1 MGRPKQIEAVLFDMD
16 GTTIDSE
23 GIKNAH
29 LEDLLRAHG
38 GVLAN
43 HELDYLS
50 GADLE
55 TLLSAIKMVLD
66 RSGVDEDPLAVLRSD
81 TYGRERPYL
90 EPECK
95 PIAGVRAFIS
105 QLREKG
111 IRCALVS
118 STPTYAVLTAL
129 NRFDMVSCFD
139 AIVCGD
145 MISVHKPDPEAYL
158 TTARILGV
166 DPARCVVIEDST
178 SGIKA
183 GIAAGA
189 YVCAYDDGSGV
200 QDISAAHERFSSYA
214 HLHL

>member
-1 MGRPKQIEAVLFDMD
+1 MGRPEHIRAVMFDMD

-29 LEDLLRAHG
+29 LEELLRSHG
-38 GVLAN
+38 GVLAD

-55 TLLSAIKMVLD
+55 TLLSAMRAVLV
-66 RSGVDEDPLAVLRSD
+66 RSGIDTDPLDVLKND

-90 EPECK
+90 EPACK
-95 PIAGVRAFIS
+95 PIEGVRSFIAR
-105 QLREKG
+105 LRERG

-129 NRFDMVSCFD
+129 NRFGMVSCFD

-145 MISVHKPDPEAYL
+145 MIAVHKPDPEAYL
-158 TTARILGV
+158 TTMGILGV
-166 DPARCVVIEDST
+166 EPGECIVIEDST
-178 SGIKA
+178 SGILA
-183 GIAAGA
+183 GRAAGA

-200 QDISAAHERFSSYA
+200 QDISSAHEVFRSYGDLA
-214 HLHL
+214 L